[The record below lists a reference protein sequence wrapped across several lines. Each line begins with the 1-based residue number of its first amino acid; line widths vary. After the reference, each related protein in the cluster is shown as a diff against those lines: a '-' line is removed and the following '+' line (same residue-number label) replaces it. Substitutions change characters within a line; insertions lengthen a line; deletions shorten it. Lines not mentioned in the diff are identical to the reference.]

1 LKPAFNPIFDFY
13 FTGRKTMSGIG
24 LTLIIM
30 GSGSFLLPLFGLQ
43 FALLNLLG
51 SARPVVAL
59 VLIVAGGA

>member
-1 LKPAFNPIFDFY
+1 
-13 FTGRKTMSGIG
+13 MSGIG